1 MLKKSKRAAP
11 EIGKVSLFS
20 SAHLRYVFTSGY
32 FLESRTP
39 ALLSPLSPEEGS
51 NLLLSD
57 FGCKGTTNF

>member
-1 MLKKSKRAAP
+1 MP
-11 EIGKVSLFS
+11 EIGKASLFS

-39 ALLSPLSPEEGS
+39 ALLFPLSPDEWS

-57 FGCKGTTNF
+57 FGCKGTAFI